1 MAEVAEILPEAT
13 NEPGWRR
20 KMAVVCGAF
29 PPVDCLAVCLLLGML
44 MSGGNGRD
52 GRWAIAIRERPNLM
66 LRSRDVV
73 TFDAPVGGGVGI

>member
-1 MAEVAEILPEAT
+1 MAEVAEILPEAI

-29 PPVDCLAVCLLLGML
+29 PPVDCLAVCVVLGML

-52 GRWAIAIRERPNLM
+52 GRWAIAIRAHLNLM
-66 LRSRDVV
+66 LRSCDVV
-73 TFDAPVGGGVGI
+73 TSDALVGGRVGI